1 MGDYMYGSL
10 GANLRVQRFKK
21 NLTQEEVAKAI
32 GTSHSMIGR
41 YERNKTR
48 PRRGTL
54 QKLADFYGVSMEE
67 ITGDNEFF
75 S

>member
-10 GANLRVQRFKK
+10 GANLRIQRFKK

-48 PRRGTL
+48 PRKDKL
-54 QKLADFYGVSMEE
+54 QKLADFYGVDIEE
-67 ITGDNEFF
+67 FTKR
-75 S
+75 

>member
-1 MGDYMYGSL
+1 MGDNMYGSL
-10 GANLRVQRFKK
+10 GGNLRIQRFKK

-54 QKLADFYGVSMEE
+54 QKLADFYGVSV
-67 ITGDNEFF
+67 NELEN
-75 S
+75 